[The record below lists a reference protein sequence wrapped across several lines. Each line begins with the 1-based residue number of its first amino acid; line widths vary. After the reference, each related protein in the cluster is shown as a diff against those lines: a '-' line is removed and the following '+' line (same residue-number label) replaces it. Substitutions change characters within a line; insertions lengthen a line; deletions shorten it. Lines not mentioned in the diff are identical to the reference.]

1 MAKTVQDADD
11 PLAGVEDSILSPEEI
26 AAAVAE
32 AKAKFSADAKAK
44 AKKELIATEID
55 KLKRVEGQK
64 TGDGYKDEPVTITVD
79 LPEFT
84 PHLVINGEPFWHGH
98 TYTRPRHVVAS
109 LREMISRAWNH
120 QDDIDGKSMSQRLG
134 AHRIKNWD
142 KIEGARI

>member
-1 MAKTVQDADD
+1 MVKPTSDD

-32 AKAKFSADAKAK
+32 AKSKFAADAKAK
-44 AKKELIATEID
+44 AKKELIASEME

-64 TGDGYKDEPVTITVD
+64 TGDSYKDEMIPVTVD

-98 TYTRPRHVVAS
+98 TYTRPRHVVNS

-120 QDDIDGKSMSQRLG
+120 QDDIDGKSMAQRLG
-134 AHRIKNWD
+134 AHRVKNWNSL
-142 KIEGARI
+142 EGARV